1 MRTKG
6 PSTLYI
12 AAPKLNQLNLL
23 KELAANPHLTQA
35 ELARRCDLSVSMVNN
50 YLKELCSLGWLEYHR
65 KTTKTVSYHVTAA
78 GDGQLESVQHELMHE
93 MVDLF
98 VRAKER
104 ILALVLEQTHER
116 PRRVVLYGSGDLAE
130 IAYHAL
136 ESAGIGVIGVCDDDP
151 ARPEMWLGMEVLDP
165 TRVRLLDPD
174 AVIVALG
181 PERNPGAVERSL
193 GSFEEGGIELVR
205 LNGFNGPAATPGFVD
220 PHYEVLTAR

>member
-6 PSTLYI
+6 PNTLYI

-78 GDGQLESVQHELMHE
+78 GAGQLESAQHELMHE

-104 ILALVLEQTHER
+104 ILSLVLKHRR
-116 PRRVVLYGSGDLAE
+116 PRRVILYGSGNLAE
-130 IAYHAL
+130 IAFHAL
-136 ESAGIGVIGVCDDDP
+136 ESAGIDVVGVCDDD
-151 ARPEMWLGMEVLDP
+151 ASRSGKWFGTEVLDP
-165 TRVRLLDPD
+165 MQIGGVHPD
-174 AVIVALG
+174 AIVV
-181 PERNPGAVERSL
+181 AVESDQGTDGAGRSL
-193 GSFEEGGIELVR
+193 GSFEQLGIDLIR
-205 LNGFNGPAATPGFVD
+205 LNGFTGQSVAPELAEAPQ
-220 PHYEVLTAR
+220 YETVSSH